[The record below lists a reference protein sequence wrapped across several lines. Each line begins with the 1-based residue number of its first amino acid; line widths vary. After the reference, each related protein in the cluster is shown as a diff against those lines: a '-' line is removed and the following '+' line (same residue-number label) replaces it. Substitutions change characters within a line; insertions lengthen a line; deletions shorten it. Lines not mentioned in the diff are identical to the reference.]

1 MYRKTDW
8 QKAGG
13 YCDEILGREDWDFW
27 ISMLKTGGE
36 VVRLP
41 IVGLHYRVHSKFKTQ
56 THQTYLKKHI
66 ISQLNSRT

>member
-41 IVGLHYRVHSKFKTQ
+41 IVGLHYRVHSNSKRKRTR
-56 THQTYLKKHI
+56 HLKKHL
-66 ISQLNSRT
+66 SVN